1 MRFLKRFRENRRQA
15 AEVAKKAGVIGWWA
29 ILQIGI
35 LVWQILKL
43 LRGKK

>member
-1 MRFLKRFRENRRQA
+1 MRFLKRIRFNRRQA
-15 AEVAKKAGVIGWWA
+15 ADAAKKAGALGWWA

-43 LRGKK
+43 MRGAK